1 MHAVV
6 VRVTITDREAAEQRL
21 NAEVV
26 PRVSSSPGF
35 QAGYWTSNDNGD
47 NGLAMVIFDSQ
58 ENARTAAD
66 RVPSTIPD
74 DVTLDGVEVREVVA
88 SA

>member
-6 VRVTITDREAAEQRL
+6 VQVTVNDPENAQERL
-21 NAEVV
+21 QSEVV

-35 QAGYWTSNDNGD
+35 QAGYWTRMANK
-47 NGLAMVIFDSQ
+47 GLSMVIFDSE
-58 ENARTAAD
+58 ENARTAAE
-66 RVPSTIPD
+66 RIPEGMPEG
-74 DVTLDGVEVREVVA
+74 VTLENIDVREVVA